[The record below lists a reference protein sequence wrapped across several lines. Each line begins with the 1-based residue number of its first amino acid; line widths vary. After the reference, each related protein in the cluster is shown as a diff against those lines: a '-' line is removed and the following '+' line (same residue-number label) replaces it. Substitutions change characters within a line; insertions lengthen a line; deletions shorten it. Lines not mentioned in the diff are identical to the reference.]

1 MKKALKIV
9 IACFLIMSMIP
20 VSIFAADV
28 TYKAIDA
35 KVRQDAPIVED
46 NVKFTKEYGYIGFE
60 NVDLTGINSVSVT
73 SHHADSDSSYDGDY
87 LFIRLDSPDG
97 RVIGTINIDTS
108 ASGTDKVFKG
118 SIEKTDGVHNVYI
131 MSFLS
136 ANGTFVKDVTFSG
149 DVYNGAYVPADRSK
163 YQNTHSSTWALTD
176 DYGIRVADFEEV
188 GPLDE
193 SKKVGI
199 FYWTWHRRR
208 PSESHNA
215 FNNTE
220 FIKMHPEAKYD
231 YANRLWPTSS
241 TEFYW
246 NEPLFGF
253 YSGTDYWVMRKHAT
267 MLKNAGVD
275 ALFFDATNG
284 HSTWRGQYEVLF
296 SALIDSLEAGN
307 DVPKVAFMCNFSS
320 TVAEGKSNLKRL
332 YSGAYKDGKYSDLW
346 FMWEGK
352 PVVMAYPEHLKPRE
366 GDSLDAELMD
376 EMLDFFTFRPG
387 QPSYNTGSTRPDH
400 WGWLEMYPQNK
411 FGDNGDGTFEQVTV
425 GVSANFSYVSNTKVA
440 MNDQYV
446 TGRAYTTGLGDDKNP
461 EGKKKGYFFR
471 EQLSRALEVDPEFM
485 FITGWNEWRAG
496 RYQSWGGTPNAFPD
510 QFDDNGSRD
519 LEPTKGELKD
529 LYYCYLVDAVRRFKG
544 AEMLP
549 EASTEITIDLTDLSL
564 WDAVDPE
571 YYNDKGT
578 YTRDNQGFS
587 NNHYTNDT
595 MRNNPIKAKVARDKE
610 NLYFMAECE
619 EALKG
624 EGDASFMNLYID
636 SDRLHK
642 TGWEGFDYV
651 IAGDK
656 IYALSIDGKRSEIG
670 NAEYKITDKTIVYK
684 ITRATINLSGML
696 DFEFKWTDNVTT
708 TDILDFY
715 VDGCVAPMGRFNYRY
730 NETPQVSLTDAER
743 DSLKNTGVFKAG
755 SSKMFV
761 NGGKCDL
768 SPSSPGIFAFEKDGT
783 LYIPADAF
791 DKVMGFG
798 RARTEYDANYD
809 MLFTH
814 NYELSQDEKSVDNYI
829 WTATKVGSS
838 ETRINGRAG
847 NLSHPVIA
855 ENGVVYI
862 PLSLIGDI
870 YGWNLFIAGDG
881 VYAIGYDSLST
892 SGVNAAK
899 AMFN

>member
-1 MKKALKIV
+1 MKKVLKLALIS
-9 IACFLIMSMIP
+9 LMILSLLP
-20 VSIFAADV
+20 FTALAKEVS
-28 TYKAIDA
+28 YKATDSA
-35 KVRQDAPIVED
+35 VREDAPMVE
-46 NVKFTKEYGYIGFE
+46 NYVKFTKEYGYFE
-60 NVDLTGINSVSVT
+60 IKDVDLTGINSVSVT

-87 LFIRLDSPDG
+87 LFIRLDSPKG
-97 RVIGTINIDTS
+97 KAIGTINIDTS
-108 ASGTDKVFKG
+108 ASGVDKVFKG

-136 ANGTFVKDVTFSG
+136 ANGTFIKDVTFSS

-163 YQNTHSSTWALTD
+163 YQDTHSSTWALTD
-176 DYGIRVADFEEV
+176 DYGVRAADFEEV

-199 FYWTWHRRR
+199 FYWTWHERR
-208 PSESHNA
+208 PSEHKKA

-220 FIKMHPEAKYD
+220 FIKIHPEAKYD
-231 YANRLWPTSS
+231 YDHRLWPTNSV
-241 TEFYW
+241 EFYW
-246 NEPLFGF
+246 NEPLFGY

-284 HSTWRGQYEVLF
+284 NKTWRSQYEVLF
-296 SALIDSLEAGN
+296 SALYDSLEAGN

-352 PVVMAYPEHLKPRE
+352 PVVMAYPEHLKPVE
-366 GDSLDAELMD
+366 GDELDAELME

-387 QPSYNTGSTRPDH
+387 QPSYDTGSTREDH

-411 FGDNGDGTFEQVTV
+411 FGDNGDGTYEQVTV
-425 GVSANFSYVSNTKVA
+425 GVSANFSYISKSKVA

-446 TGRAYTTGLGDDKNP
+446 TGRGYTTGLGDDKSP

-519 LEPTKGELKD
+519 MEPSKGELKD

-549 EASTEITIDLTDLSL
+549 EASAEITIDLTDLSA
-564 WDAVDPE
+564 WDAVTPE

-587 NNHYTNDT
+587 NIRYTNDT

-610 NLYFMAECE
+610 NIYFMAECE
-619 EALKG
+619 ETLKG
-624 EGDASFMNLYID
+624 EGDSSFMNLYID

-642 TGWEGFDYV
+642 TGWEGYDYV
-651 IAGDK
+651 IAGTK
-656 IYALSIDGKRSEIG
+656 VYALSSDGTRNEAG
-670 NAEYKITDKTIVYK
+670 NAEYKITGSTIAVK
-684 ITRATINLSGML
+684 VNRALINLSGTL
-696 DFEFKWTDNVTT
+696 DFEFKWTDNVVTK
-708 TDILDFY
+708 DILDFY
-715 VDGCVAPMGRFNYRY
+715 SYGCVAPMGRFNYRY
-730 NETPQVSLTDAER
+730 KETKSVSLSDAER
-743 DSLKNTGVFKAG
+743 ASLKNTGVFKAG
-755 SSKMFV
+755 SAKMFV
-761 NGGKCDL
+761 NGGMCDL
-768 SPSSPGIFAFEKDGT
+768 SPKNPGVAAFEKDGT
-783 LYIPADAF
+783 LYIPADTF

-814 NYELSQDEKSVDNYI
+814 NYELSQDEKEVDNYI

-847 NLSHPVIA
+847 TLSHPVIA
-855 ENGVVYI
+855 ENGQVYI
-862 PLSLIGDI
+862 PLSLITDC
-870 YGWNLFIAGDG
+870 YGWNLYIEGNG
-881 VYAIGYDSLST
+881 VYAIGYDAVSS
-892 SGVNAAK
+892 SGVKAA
-899 AMFN
+899 AAYLN

>member
-1 MKKALKIV
+1 
-9 IACFLIMSMIP
+9 MSMMP
-20 VSIFAADV
+20 LSVFASDV
-28 TYKAIDA
+28 TYKANDA
-35 KVRQDAPIVED
+35 KVRQDAPVVAEYT
-46 NVKFTKEYGYIGFE
+46 KFSKEYGYIGFE

-73 SHHADSDSSYDGDY
+73 SHYADSDTGYDGDY
-87 LFIRLDSPDG
+87 LFIRLDSPTG
-97 RVIGTINIDTS
+97 KAIGTINIDTS
-108 ASGTDKVFKG
+108 ASGVDKVFSG
-118 SIEKTDGVHNVYI
+118 SIEKTDGVHDVYI
-131 MSFLS
+131 MSYLS
-136 ANGTFVKDVTFSG
+136 ASGTFIKDVTFSS
-149 DVYNGAYVPADRSK
+149 DVYDGTYVPADRSK

-176 DYGIRVADFEEV
+176 DYGVRVADFEEV

-199 FYWTWHRRR
+199 FYWTWHMRR
-208 PSESHNA
+208 PSEYQKA

-220 FIKMHPEAKYD
+220 FIKIHPEAKYD
-231 YANRLWPTSS
+231 YNNRLWPTNSVD
-241 TEFYW
+241 FYW

-296 SALIDSLEAGN
+296 KALYDSLEAGN
-307 DVPKVAFMCNFSS
+307 DVPKVAFMCNFSES
-320 TVAEGKSNLKRL
+320 VEEGKLNLKRL

-352 PVVMAYPEHLKPRE
+352 PVVMAHPDHLKPVE
-366 GDSLDAELMD
+366 GDELDAEIMN

-387 QPSYNTGSTRPDH
+387 QPSYNTGSTKENH

-425 GVSANFSYVSNTKVA
+425 GVSANFSYISGSKVA

-446 TGRAYTTGLGDDKNP
+446 TGRGYTTGLGDDKSG

-519 LEPTKGELKD
+519 MEPSKGELKD

-544 AEMLP
+544 AEKLP
-549 EASTEITIDLTDLSL
+549 EASGAVTIDLSDISAWEGVT
-564 WDAVDPE
+564 PT

-578 YTRDNQGFS
+578 YTRDNQGF
-587 NNHYTNDT
+587 NNVRYINET
-595 MRNNPIKAKVARDKE
+595 MRNNPIISKAARDSE
-610 NLYFMAECE
+610 YLYFMAECE
-619 EALKG
+619 ETLKG
-624 EGDASFMNLYID
+624 EGDSSFMNLYID

-642 TGWEGFDYV
+642 TGWEGYDFV
-651 IAGDK
+651 VTGTK
-656 IYALSIDGKRSEIG
+656 VYALTADGTRSEIG
-670 NAEYKITDKTIVYK
+670 NAEYKITDKIIVYK
-684 ITRATINLSGML
+684 ISRATINLTGTL
-696 DFEFKWTDNVTT
+696 DFEFKWTDNVETK
-708 TDILDFY
+708 DILDFY
-715 VDGCVAPMGRFNYRY
+715 IDGCVAPMGRFNYRY
-730 NETPQVSLTDAER
+730 SEIAQVSLTDAER
-743 DSLKNTGVFKAG
+743 ASLKNTAVFKAG
-755 SSKMFV
+755 SDKMFV

-768 SPSSPGIFAFEKDGT
+768 APQNPGVSAFEKDGT
-783 LYIPADAF
+783 LYIPAESF
-791 DKVMGFG
+791 DKAMGFG
-798 RARTEYDANYD
+798 TSRTEYDAFYN

-814 NYELSQDEKSVDNYI
+814 NYRLSDNEKEVTDYI
-829 WTATKVGSS
+829 WTATAVGST
-838 ETRINGRAG
+838 ETRVNGKL
-847 NLSHPVIA
+847 NKLSHPVIA
-855 ENGVVYI
+855 ENGTVYI
-862 PLSLIGDI
+862 PLTLISDI

-899 AMFN
+899 ANFN